1 VKQCA
6 TSTPAAAL
14 YTSRHRRVGTCLED
28 NRRTTSEEFHH
39 CAEQLEMIG
48 SRVQRLGEALKQIWS
63 RSGLLY
69 MSGIGHDFIP
79 TTWSG

>member
-1 VKQCA
+1 
-6 TSTPAAAL
+6 
-14 YTSRHRRVGTCLED
+14 
-28 NRRTTSEEFHH
+28 
-39 CAEQLEMIG
+39 MIG
-48 SRVQRLGEALKQIWS
+48 SRVQRLGEALKQIRS